1 MKRKCQKGGSD
12 VRVEFL
18 CHLDFKKILSNGK
31 AQVGSVA
38 EFIKVAVLTY
48 KNNLYGSI
56 FPCSNLEE
64 LKTDESGLIWF
75 ADDGKMYDTEQKE
88 IYPVFL
94 ADCCYLFYCG

>member
-1 MKRKCQKGGSD
+1 MKRKYQKGGSD
-12 VRVEFL
+12 VRIEFL
-18 CHLDFKKILSNGK
+18 CHPDFKEILSNGK

-48 KNNLYGSI
+48 KNNYYRSI

-64 LKTDESGLIWF
+64 LKNDESGRVTF
-75 ADDGKMYDTEQKE
+75 GHDGKIYNTDNRE

-94 ADCCYLFYCG
+94 ANCCYLFFK